1 MWEFATGNTFGATGT
16 LSESYVF
23 NSYFLKYSNICAT
36 AFTSY
41 DAFWLFFATLLIPGS
56 GVADAYKAS
65 SDPAKEVDAI
75 AIYLTSWMVV
85 TFLFSYVACLFS
97 HVLA

>member
-16 LSESYVF
+16 LSEFYVF
-23 NSYFLKYSNICAT
+23 NSYFSMKYLRNSIHFVRCFLAVLC
-36 AFTSY
+36 Y
-41 DAFWLFFATLLIPGS
+41 LLIPSS

-65 SDPAKEVDAI
+65 PDPANEVGAI
-75 AIYLTSWMVV
+75 AIYLNSWMIV
-85 TFLFSYVACLFS
+85 TFFFLYVACLFS